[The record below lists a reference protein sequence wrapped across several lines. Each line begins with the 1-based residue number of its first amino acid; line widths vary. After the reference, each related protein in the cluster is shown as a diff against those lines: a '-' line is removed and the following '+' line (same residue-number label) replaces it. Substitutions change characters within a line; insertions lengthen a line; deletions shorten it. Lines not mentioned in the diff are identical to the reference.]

1 MHSAE
6 TKTKRGAKVPLNTSA
21 VGPRFGA
28 TKLAAAATR
37 GAMAVAVLSAWLLI
51 AARPAQAQ
59 IETVLH
65 NFGSTTSSPYSGLT
79 PDGAGNF
86 YGTTFA
92 GGTGHN
98 PGHGTVFELS
108 PDGSGGWNEATL
120 YSFCSALNCADG
132 SGPLSN
138 VILDSMGNLYG
149 TTTSGGAHGAGVVFE
164 LSLFGETWE
173 EAVLYSFCS
182 LSGCADGANPA
193 SGLIMDSAGN
203 LYGTTSVG
211 VFELSPSGP
220 GFTEQAIYQPADGGV
235 VGGLTMDSFEN
246 IFGATDS
253 TVFELIPVFIVAPN
267 DPVSWTG
274 TVIHTFTGSPK
285 DGSGLKS
292 GPVFDSAE
300 NLYGVTSSGGNGFG
314 VLYQLIRPFQ
324 PNGTWK
330 EKVRFS
336 FGKCNKGPCNPQGL
350 VLDANDNIF
359 GSYPGD
365 GKTHPG
371 AIFEFSIPNGKDWYK
386 ETILW
391 TFNGT
396 DGAFPSGNLILDGQG
411 NIFGTTTAG
420 GPLYGKQC
428 GTGGSCGY
436 GVAFEIST
444 QLFGDVR
451 RR

>member
-6 TKTKRGAKVPLNTSA
+6 TTKNGVKIPLNTSA

-37 GAMAVAVLSAWLLI
+37 GAVTLTVFFALLLI

-59 IETVLH
+59 TETVLN
-65 NFGSTTSSPYSGLT
+65 NFLAGTSSPYSGLT
-79 PDGAGNF
+79 PDTVGNF

-92 GGTGHN
+92 GGNAT
-98 PGHGTVFELS
+98 PGHGTIFELS
-108 PDGSGGWNEATL
+108 PDGSGGWNETTL
-120 YSFCSALNCADG
+120 YSFCSVLSCADG

-138 VILDSMGNLYG
+138 VIFDSLGNLYG

-164 LSLFGETWE
+164 LTLFGETWVE
-173 EAVLYSFCS
+173 IVLYDFCS
-182 LSGCADGANPA
+182 QSGCTDGANPA

-203 LYGTTSVG
+203 LYGTTSGG
-211 VFELSPSGP
+211 VFELSPSGS
-220 GFTEQAIYQPADGGV
+220 GFTEQVIYQPAGGGV
-235 VGGLTMDSFEN
+235 VGGLTPDSFGN
-246 IFGATDS
+246 IFGATGS
-253 TVFELIPVFIVAPN
+253 TVFELSPVTV
-267 DPVSWTG
+267 VSPSGTVGWTG

-285 DGSGLKS
+285 DGSGLTS
-292 GPVFDSAE
+292 APVLDSAE
-300 NLYGVTSSGGNGFG
+300 NLFGVTSSGGHGTG

-324 PNGTWK
+324 QNGKWK
-330 EKVRFS
+330 EKVRFG
-336 FGKCNKGPCNPQGL
+336 FGKCNKGPCNPSGI

-359 GSYPGD
+359 GSYSGD

-396 DGAFPSGNLILDGQG
+396 DGAFPSGNLILDNQG
-411 NIFGTTTAG
+411 NIFGTTSAG
-420 GPLYGKQC
+420 GPAYSTQC

-436 GVAFEIST
+436 GVAFEIGT
-444 QLFGDVR
+444 QLFGLDAR
-451 RR
+451 QH

>member
-6 TKTKRGAKVPLNTSA
+6 KKTKHGAKFLLNFSA
-21 VGPRFGA
+21 VEPRFGT
-28 TKLAAAATR
+28 TKLATAATR
-37 GAMAVAVLSAWLLI
+37 GAIAVAVLSALLLL
-51 AARPAQAQ
+51 AARPSQAQ
-59 IETVLH
+59 VAENVLY
-65 NFGSTTSSPYSGLT
+65 NFGASTSSPYSGLT
-79 PDGAGNF
+79 PDAAGNF

-92 GGTGHN
+92 GGNGN

-108 PDGSGGWNEATL
+108 PDGSGGWNETTL

-138 VILDSMGNLYG
+138 VIFDGLGNLYG
-149 TTTSGGAHGAGVVFE
+149 TTTTGGAHGAGVVFE

-173 EAVLYSFCS
+173 EIVLYSFCS
-182 LSGCADGANPA
+182 KNGCTDGANPG

-203 LYGTTSVG
+203 FYGTNSVG
-211 VFELSPSGP
+211 VFELSPTDP
-220 GFTEQAIYQPADGGV
+220 GWNETVIYQPASGAV
-235 VGGLTMDSFEN
+235 VGGLIMDSFGN
-246 IFGATDS
+246 MFGATDS
-253 TVFELIPVFIVAPN
+253 TVFELTPIIIVAPN
-267 DPVSWTG
+267 GAVGWNG
-274 TVIHTFTGSPK
+274 TVIHTFTGAPK
-285 DGSGLKS
+285 DGSGLKN

-300 NLYGVTSSGGNGFG
+300 NLYGVTSSGGNGNG

-324 PNGTWK
+324 PNGKWK

-336 FGKCNKGPCNPQGL
+336 FGKCNKGPCNPQAL
-350 VLDANDNIF
+350 ILDANDNIF

-386 ETILW
+386 LTILW

-396 DGAFPSGNLILDGQG
+396 DGAFPSGNLLLDGQG

-420 GPLYGKQC
+420 GPAYTKQC

-436 GVAFEIST
+436 GVAFEVST
-444 QLFGDVR
+444 QLFAAPDH
-451 RR
+451 